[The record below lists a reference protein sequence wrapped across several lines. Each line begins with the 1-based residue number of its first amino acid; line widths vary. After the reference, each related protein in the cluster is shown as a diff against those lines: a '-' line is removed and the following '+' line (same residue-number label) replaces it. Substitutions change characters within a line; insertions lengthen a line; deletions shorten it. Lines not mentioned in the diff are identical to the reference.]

1 MKKLLVTVNEK
12 RYEVEVEILE
22 DDEVVYVPKT
32 YSTTESIRKEQ
43 TIQHPHLMDS
53 GNSKVIV
60 APMTGLILEVR
71 VKVGQ
76 AVKLNDIVI
85 VMEAM
90 KMKVNIM
97 APVNGGIIEEILVK
111 EKDTVEQ
118 SKVMIRFE

>member
-43 TIQHPHLMDS
+43 TIQHPQLMDS

>member
-22 DDEVVYVPKT
+22 DDEVVYPTKV
-32 YSTTESIRKEQ
+32 YSSPDLIKRDQ
-43 TIQHPHLMDS
+43 IIQHPHLKDL
-53 GNSKVIV
+53 GNTKQII
-60 APMTGLILEVR
+60 APLTGLVLEVR

-76 AVKLNDIVI
+76 VVNHSDIVI

-97 APVNGGIIEEILVK
+97 APLLESKVAEIFVK

-118 SKVMIRFE
+118 SNVMF